1 MNETKQNSST
11 SSHSLNMNHRVEVSA
26 SRLSLNSQNTHHQ
39 QQQQHQSHQTIN
51 TSSSTTSLNYELD
64 FDTLLSKENGRKLF
78 SKFLKEFNKSL
89 DNLLTVYLIMS
100 CFQNKNYIEQD
111 SERIKQILERTYN
124 ACFVKNELTHLSL
137 ELKAKLGESLQK
149 KIYDESI
156 FNAVKKEL
164 RNLLEIEYF
173 PKFLDSR
180 VFKENL
186 SRKMIVNTRNADT
199 VSLNEEYATISDI
212 YSVQEAADLMAGHEH
227 GTANGM
233 AVKDLSYSV
242 ANVDDTDKRA
252 TNNAQ
257 HKSQSKTSSGSLFA
271 MPNVPSLKPGSKQQQ
286 QQPQTSNNRMLKQS
300 KSSSSSTSSVA
311 STASAAKRPTSANR
325 NQEPLTSG
333 VKHSHSKLS
342 LSNEFSSGQAATSS
356 GSSRNSAR
364 SMQMPPNPYHVMTK
378 AIPVSAQDSEIQS
391 TVSADFTSEDHAM

>member
-1 MNETKQNSST
+1 MSDSTKTKSSSFSRSMNRLESSNSNNNRNSL
-11 SSHSLNMNHRVEVSA
+11 SSHPMSTMM
-26 SRLSLNSQNTHHQ
+26 
-39 QQQQHQSHQTIN
+39 N

-137 ELKAKLGESLQK
+137 ELKAKLGESLQN

-164 RNLLEIEYF
+164 RNLLENEYF
-173 PKFLDSR
+173 PMFLESR
-180 VFKENL
+180 IFKDNL
-186 SRKMIVNTRNADT
+186 SKKMILNTRNADT

-212 YSVQEAADLMAGHEH
+212 YVQETDINDGYENS
-227 GTANGM
+227 NGM
-233 AVKDLSYSV
+233 AIKDQSYSV
-242 ANVDDTDKRA
+242 ANLDDSDKRLIN
-252 TNNAQ
+252 T
-257 HKSQSKTSSGSLFA
+257 HKSHTKTSSGSLFA
-271 MPNVPSLKPGSKQQQ
+271 MPYVPSLKSSQKHPQQQ
-286 QQPQTSNNRMLKQS
+286 TTNRMLKQS

-311 STASAAKRPTSANR
+311 STTSAARRPISANR
-325 NQEPLTSG
+325 NNEQMSNG

-342 LSNEFSSGQAATSS
+342 LSNELPIQTRLS
-356 GSSRNSAR
+356 N
-364 SMQMPPNPYHVMTK
+364 MQMPPNPYHVVTK